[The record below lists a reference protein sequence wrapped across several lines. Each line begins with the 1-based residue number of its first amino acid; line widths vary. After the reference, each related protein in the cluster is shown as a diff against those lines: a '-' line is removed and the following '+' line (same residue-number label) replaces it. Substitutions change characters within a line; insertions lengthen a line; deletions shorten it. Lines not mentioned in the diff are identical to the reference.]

1 MTVVAVAC
9 GAHDGAV
16 DLLDDRY
23 PHDDDR
29 YPHDEVLHFSA
40 AEWAEFLAEV
50 KAGKFDSVAHPDGR
64 ETSKTAQPSP

>member
-9 GAHDGAV
+9 GAHQGAV

-23 PHDDDR
+23 PHDD
-29 YPHDEVLHFSA
+29 VLHFSA

-50 KAGKFDSVAHPDGR
+50 KAGKFDGVAHRDGR
-64 ETSKTAQPSP
+64 ETSKTAPPGP

>member
-9 GAHDGAV
+9 RSHDGAV
-16 DLLDDRY
+16 DLL
-23 PHDDDR
+23 DDR

-40 AEWAEFLAEV
+40 AEWVEFLAEV
-50 KAGKFDSVAHPDGR
+50 KAGKFDSVAHPDAR

>member
-9 GAHDGAV
+9 GARHGAV

-23 PHDDDR
+23 PR
-29 YPHDEVLHFSA
+29 DEVLHFSA

-50 KAGKFDSVAHPDGR
+50 KAGKFDSAAHPDGR